1 MPSHASAEKRVR
13 KTVRRTAVNKNRKS
27 QIRTAV
33 RKVEEAIAA
42 GDRQTASA
50 ALKLAEPQIM
60 RGVSKGVIHK
70 NTGSRKVSRLTA
82 RLKSLQ
88 GQDS

>member
-1 MPSHASAEKRVR
+1 MPSHVSAEKRVR
-13 KTVRRTAVNKNRKS
+13 KTARRTAINKNRKS

-42 GDRQTASA
+42 GDRQAAVT
-50 ALKLAEPQIM
+50 ALKAAEPQLM

-82 RLKSLQ
+82 RLKKL
-88 GQDS
+88 GG

>member
-1 MPSHASAEKRVR
+1 MPSHPSAEKRVR
-13 KTVRRTAVNKNRKS
+13 QTARRTAVNKNRKS

-42 GDRQTASA
+42 GDKAAAAA
-50 ALKLAEPQIM
+50 ALKLAEPALM

-70 NTGSRKVSRLTA
+70 NTGSRKVSRLSA
-82 RLKSLQ
+82 RLKTLK
-88 GQDS
+88 G

>member
-13 KTVRRTAVNKNRKS
+13 KTERRTAVNKNRKS

-33 RKVEEAIAA
+33 RKVEEALAA
-42 GDRQTASA
+42 GNQQAATT
-50 ALKLAEPQIM
+50 ALKTAEPQIM

-70 NTGSRKVSRLTA
+70 NAASRKVSRLAA
-82 RLKSLQ
+82 RLKKLK
-88 GQDS
+88 G

>member
-13 KTVRRTAVNKNRKS
+13 QTARRTAVNKNRKS

-33 RKVEEAIAA
+33 RKVEEALAA
-42 GDRQTASA
+42 GDKSTAAA

-70 NTGSRKVSRLTA
+70 NTGSRKVSRLAA
-82 RLKSLQ
+82 RLKTLK
-88 GQDS
+88 G

>member
-13 KTVRRTAVNKNRKS
+13 RTAKRTAINKNRKS

-33 RKVEEAIAA
+33 REVEEALASGNREAA
-42 GDRQTASA
+42 ASA
-50 ALKLAEPQIM
+50 LKAAEPQIM
-60 RGVSKGVIHK
+60 RGASKGVIHK

-82 RLKSLQ
+82 RLKKLK
-88 GQDS
+88 G

>member
-1 MPSHASAEKRVR
+1 MPSHPSAEKRVR
-13 KTVRRTAVNKNRKS
+13 QTAKRTAVNKNRKS

-33 RKVEEAIAA
+33 RKAEEAIAA
-42 GDRQTASA
+42 GDKEAAAA

-70 NTGSRKVSRLTA
+70 NSGARKVSRLTA
-82 RLKSLQ
+82 RLKKLS
-88 GQDS
+88 G